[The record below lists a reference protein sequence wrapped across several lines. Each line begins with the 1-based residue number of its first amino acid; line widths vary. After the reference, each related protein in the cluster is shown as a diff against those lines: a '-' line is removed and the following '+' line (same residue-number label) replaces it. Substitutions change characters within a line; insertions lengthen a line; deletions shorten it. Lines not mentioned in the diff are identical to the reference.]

1 MKKEPLI
8 IENQGSFAIGGKTK
22 SMKAFSAQ
30 TIFLRQKGRLP
41 MATTR
46 MYFIKFPYMP
56 GPIPWYFSMVVPS
69 ASGRGNRHLMAV
81 RDSKISFF
89 ARDTLRIS

>member
-22 SMKAFSAQ
+22 KHEGVFS
-30 TIFLRQKGRLP
+30 TDHFLTPEGQIAYGDHAYVFYQIPVHAR
-41 MATTR
+41 
-46 MYFIKFPYMP
+46 PYP
-56 GPIPWYFSMVVPS
+56 LVFSMVVPS